1 MRKRSTIRLS
11 LWHKILLLL
20 LIPVLAASAVV
31 YFEFQNLRTIHNKI
45 HVIEIIDDINLTI
58 LEIRRYEK
66 NILLFNEE
74 RNVRMF
80 YEHFDELKK
89 SIQKMESEI
98 ISDMS
103 KMQYKAL
110 QKNIESYDRHFSDLI
125 ASVREE
131 HRIVEAIRPLGRA
144 IEHGTSDKKAAL
156 DLRRYEKNFII
167 YKEQAAIRN
176 VHNISKQLVK
186 IQPALSV
193 PVERY
198 LASFDRLVSNEA
210 VKEDSGNQI
219 RNYAREIQKSVT
231 ELSKKKREDINKI
244 IARANQS
251 FIAVFLFL
259 LAATVYGGY
268 VISTRI
274 LKTVRNVGRA
284 VQNMARDDFS
294 YILDP
299 SAPEEIVAFNRAFNC
314 SVRKLEEAK
323 VELELTLGKLEDTN
337 RELVEKQ
344 EELVEARK
352 MTAMRLLASEIA
364 HEVSNPLS
372 SLITCLGIYREEL
385 KADDPKKDEFGFMMS
400 EAKRCQAV
408 LRELVDFARKE
419 PLQLKEVN
427 PAALVNDAIKS
438 AVKQQNGKR
447 VRLSASL
454 QGLPDRSVLD
464 PVLIYQAFFNII
476 TNAYQHTSDGG
487 SIVIHG
493 STSGTDMHVSVRDS
507 GMGIPDDVLPYIFD
521 TFFSTR
527 KDTGGSGLGLAI
539 TKKIIERHKGS
550 IRVSSKPGE
559 ETVFQI
565 SLPVQAGLP

>member
-1 MRKRSTIRLS
+1 MQKRSTIRLS

-20 LIPVLAASAVV
+20 LIPVLVASAAVF
-31 YFEFQNLRTIHNKI
+31 FEFQNLRTIHNKI

-80 YEHFDELKK
+80 YEYFDELKK
-89 SIQKMESEI
+89 SIRKMESEI

-103 KMQYKAL
+103 KMQYKSL
-110 QKNIESYDRHFSDLI
+110 QKNIELYDSHFNDLI
-125 ASVREE
+125 SSVQEE
-131 HRIVEAIRPLGRA
+131 HRIIEEIRPLGRA
-144 IEHGTSDKKAAL
+144 IEYGTTDKKAAL

-167 YKEQAAIRN
+167 YKEQTAIRK
-176 VHNISKQLVK
+176 VHGISKQLVK
-186 IQPALSV
+186 MQPALSA

-198 LASFDRLVSNEA
+198 LASFDRLVRNEA
-210 VKEDSGNQI
+210 IKEDSGSRI
-219 RNYAREIQKSVT
+219 RYYAREIQKSVT

-244 IARANQS
+244 IVRANQS

-259 LAATVYGGY
+259 LAATVCGGY
-268 VISTRI
+268 IISTRI

-284 VQNMARDDFS
+284 VQNMAKDDFS

-314 SVRKLEEAK
+314 TVRKLEEAK
-323 VELELTLGKLEDTN
+323 VELELTLEKLEDTN

-344 EELVEARK
+344 EELVETRK

-385 KADDPKKDEFGFMMS
+385 GADDPKKDEFSFMLS

-427 PAALVNDAIKS
+427 PATLVNDAIKS
-438 AVKQQNGKR
+438 AVKQNNGKR
-447 VRLSASL
+447 VRLTTSL
-454 QGLPDRSVLD
+454 HGLPDRSVLD
-464 PVLIYQAFFNII
+464 PVLIYQAFFNILA
-476 TNAYQHTSDGG
+476 NAYQHTSDGDT
-487 SIVIHG
+487 IDIHG
-493 STSGTDMHVSVRDS
+493 DTDGAVMNVRVRDT
-507 GMGIPDDVLPYIFD
+507 GMGIPEDILPYIFD
-521 TFFSTR
+521 PFFSTR
-527 KDTGGSGLGLAI
+527 KDTGGNGLGLAI
-539 TKKIIERHKGS
+539 TKKIIERHSGS
-550 IRVSSKPGE
+550 IRVTSVPGE
-559 ETVFQI
+559 ETIFQI
-565 SLPVQAGLP
+565 TLPVQAG